1 MRITQ
6 YQSNFSTGE
15 IDPLLR
21 ARTDLQQYQN
31 ALEEAT
37 NVVVQPQG
45 GISRRDGLEFV
56 FNFGSTFTAFKL
68 IPFEFSVNDSYL
80 LVFVVGRIYVFKN
93 NVRQYVGTTGYITAS
108 DITAAMLDELE
119 YTQAV
124 DTLILCHEDLQTK
137 RLVRNSDTSW
147 TLENL
152 PLTNLPQYAYAF
164 DEHSPNFT
172 ITPSAT
178 TGNITIT
185 ASAVT
190 TDTGQAQ
197 AGSSNTITLKAA
209 TSYTSDDDPNGMFIK
224 ITSGTGSGQTR
235 HVEDY
240 VASTKVLTVYP
251 AWDTAP
257 DATSNYE
264 VKAFKEAAVNEYAQV
279 NSTFGRA
286 RYIEYVSDTVMKAVV
301 EVPFFDTS
309 AVVAGDWNSEHGY
322 EDVWSSTRGWPRSAT
337 FHEGRLYFG
346 GSKSRPNTVWGS
358 RVIDYFNFDAGTAL
372 DDEAVETTIN
382 TNQLN
387 AIVNIVSGADLRIFS
402 TGGEFIIVQSDDTP
416 ITPSNF
422 LVRPQ
427 TRLGSKAGVPIEDLN
442 GATIFVQRQGKS
454 INAFQ
459 FGNDTRSYQ
468 VQNISLLS
476 SHLLNDPV
484 DIAVRRSS
492 STDEADRLFVVNNGD
507 GSMAVYSILTGQN
520 VIAPSKFTTDGEFI
534 AVAVELTQVYSIVK
548 RTVAPYLDIE
558 SIAISTYDGISLDV
572 SAQDAFPHGIFFKPD
587 GTRLYTTGTSND
599 DIYEYSLSTAWDITT
614 ASYVQTLTSDY
625 NPRDLFFKPDGT
637 ELYIVRSVP
646 SFAYNLVEQHTLST
660 AWDISTSSSTQT
672 FSIAA
677 QDASAWGVFF
687 KPDGTKMFVIGIQN
701 DAIYEYALSTAW
713 DISTASYTQNFSLT
727 GQGYDNPVDLFFN
740 ADGTKM
746 FILGAFNSASSTDSV
761 YQYSLSTAWDV
772 STISYDGIS
781 FSVEA
786 EDSSAQ
792 GLYFKDDNSK
802 MYIAGGITG
811 RIYQYSTKNIVYYLE
826 AFNPDLTLDSAK
838 TGGAITTVQLPH
850 LRGKTVNI
858 IRDGISE
865 SAKTV
870 SLDANQIIFEVEN
883 DSVPGTG
890 FPSVL
895 NLRATFTGTDSSGA
909 SLVEIVNFN
918 DTNTT
923 SWSTTGSFNSVSS
936 IAISNTSGTPQAVSG
951 FTINIGIS
959 GDNDAIF
966 ENTSGIFIGPTIDL
980 NGVAVQDGVA
990 AFGSITLD
998 TAATS
1003 THQVG
1008 LNYTVQAKTMPTEP
1022 TLSSGSIHGMKKR
1035 VVQVDA
1041 LVDKTKDLKI
1051 NGKTIAFDTESG
1063 SSVIA
1068 EYTGLKTAH
1077 GLLGYANTGQITLTQ
1092 TDPLPM
1098 TVLGLE
1104 YKLSTGS

>member
-37 NVVVQPQG
+37 NIVVQPQG

-56 FNFGSTFTAFKL
+56 FDFGSSFTEFKI
-68 IPFEFSVNDSYL
+68 IPFEFSINDSYL

-93 NVRQYVGTTGYITAS
+93 KNLQRDINSSGNDYITAS

-147 TLENL
+147 TFENL

-197 AGSSNTITLKAA
+197 AGSSDTITLKAA
-209 TSYTSDDDPNGMFIK
+209 TSYTSNDDPNGMFIK

-240 VASTKVLTVYP
+240 VAATKVLTVYP

-309 AVVAGDWNSEHGY
+309 AVVAGNWNSEHGY

-402 TGGEFIIVQSDDTP
+402 TGGEFIVVQSEDTP

-442 GATIFVQRQGKS
+442 GATIFVQRQGKA

-468 VQNISLLS
+468 VQNIALLS
-476 SHLLNDPV
+476 SHLLNTPV

-492 STDEADRLFVVNNGD
+492 STDEADRLFVVNSGD

-534 AVAVELTQVYSIVK
+534 AIAVELSEVYAIVK
-548 RTVAPYLDIE
+548 RTVD
-558 SIAISTYDGISLDV
+558 
-572 SAQDAFPHGIFFKPD
+572 SA
-587 GTRLYTTGTSND
+587 T
-599 DIYEYSLSTAWDITT
+599 
-614 ASYVQTLTSDY
+614 
-625 NPRDLFFKPDGT
+625 
-637 ELYIVRSVP
+637 
-646 SFAYNLVEQHTLST
+646 
-660 AWDISTSSSTQT
+660 
-672 FSIAA
+672 
-677 QDASAWGVFF
+677 
-687 KPDGTKMFVIGIQN
+687 
-701 DAIYEYALSTAW
+701 
-713 DISTASYTQNFSLT
+713 
-727 GQGYDNPVDLFFN
+727 
-740 ADGTKM
+740 
-746 FILGAFNSASSTDSV
+746 
-761 YQYSLSTAWDV
+761 
-772 STISYDGIS
+772 
-781 FSVEA
+781 
-786 EDSSAQ
+786 
-792 GLYFKDDNSK
+792 
-802 MYIAGGITG
+802 
-811 RIYQYSTKNIVYYLE
+811 VYYLE
-826 AFNPDLTLDSAK
+826 VFNSDFTLDSGVS
-838 TGGAITTVQLPH
+838 GGAITTVQLGH

-870 SLDANQIIFEVEN
+870 SSETNQIVFEVESV
-883 DSVPGTG
+883 SVPGTG
-890 FPSVL
+890 FESAL
-895 NLRATFTGTDSSGA
+895 NLRATFTGTDSSNA
-909 SLVEIVNFN
+909 ALVEIINFN

-923 SWSTTGSFNSVSS
+923 SWTTTGSFKSVSS
-936 IAISNTSGTPQAVSG
+936 IYIDNTSGTPFSVTG
-951 FTINIGIS
+951 YTINIGIS

-966 ENTSGIFIGPTIDL
+966 ENTPSVSIGPTIDL
-980 NGVAVQDGVA
+980 NGIVVKNGVAV
-990 AFGSITLD
+990 FGSITLD

>member
-56 FNFGSTFTAFKL
+56 FDFGSSFTEFKI
-68 IPFEFSVNDSYL
+68 IPFEFSTNDSYL

-93 NVRQYVGTTGYITAS
+93 KNLQRDINSSGNDYITAS

-152 PLTNLPQYAYAF
+152 PLTNPPQYAYAL

-185 ASAVT
+185 ASSVT
-190 TDTGQAQ
+190 TDTGTAQ
-197 AGSSNTITLKAA
+197 AGTANTITLKSAS
-209 TSYTSDDDPNGMFIK
+209 SYTSDDDPNGMWITL
-224 ITSGTGSGQTR
+224 TSGTGAGQER
-235 HVEDY
+235 YISDY
-240 VASTKVLTVYP
+240 VGSTKVATVYP
-251 AWDTAP
+251 AWTTQP
-257 DATSNYE
+257 DSSTNYK
-264 VKAFKEAAVNEYAQV
+264 VAAFAASAINNFAQV
-279 NSTFGRA
+279 ENTFGRVK
-286 RYIEYVSDTVMKAVV
+286 YISYVSDTVMNAVV

-309 AVVAGDWNSEHGY
+309 GVVAGNWIGEFGY

-358 RVIDYFNFDAGTAL
+358 RVIDYFNFDSHTGL

-402 TGGEFIIVQSDDTP
+402 TGGEFIVVQSEDTP

-442 GATIFVQRQGKS
+442 GATIFVQRQGKA

-468 VQNISLLS
+468 VQNIALLS
-476 SHLLNDPV
+476 SHLLNTPV

-492 STDEADRLFVVNNGD
+492 STDEADRLFVVNSGD

-534 AVAVELTQVYSIVK
+534 AIAVELSEVYAIVK
-548 RTVAPYLDIE
+548 RTVD
-558 SIAISTYDGISLDV
+558 
-572 SAQDAFPHGIFFKPD
+572 SA
-587 GTRLYTTGTSND
+587 T
-599 DIYEYSLSTAWDITT
+599 
-614 ASYVQTLTSDY
+614 
-625 NPRDLFFKPDGT
+625 
-637 ELYIVRSVP
+637 
-646 SFAYNLVEQHTLST
+646 
-660 AWDISTSSSTQT
+660 
-672 FSIAA
+672 
-677 QDASAWGVFF
+677 
-687 KPDGTKMFVIGIQN
+687 
-701 DAIYEYALSTAW
+701 
-713 DISTASYTQNFSLT
+713 
-727 GQGYDNPVDLFFN
+727 
-740 ADGTKM
+740 
-746 FILGAFNSASSTDSV
+746 
-761 YQYSLSTAWDV
+761 
-772 STISYDGIS
+772 
-781 FSVEA
+781 
-786 EDSSAQ
+786 
-792 GLYFKDDNSK
+792 
-802 MYIAGGITG
+802 
-811 RIYQYSTKNIVYYLE
+811 VYYLE
-826 AFNPDLTLDSAK
+826 VFNSDFTLDSGVS
-838 TGGAITTVQLPH
+838 GGAITTVQLGH

-870 SLDANQIIFEVEN
+870 SSETNQIVFEVEN
-883 DSVPGTG
+883 VAIPGTG
-890 FPSVL
+890 FSSAL
-895 NLRATFTGTDSSGA
+895 NLRATFTGTDA
-909 SLVEIVNFN
+909 SNAALVETINFN

-923 SWSTTGSFNSVSS
+923 SWTTTGSFKSVSS
-936 IAISNTSGTPQAVSG
+936 IYIDNTSGTPFAVG
-951 FTINIGIS
+951 GYTINIGIS

-966 ENTSGIFIGPTIDL
+966 EDPSGTVGPTVDL
-980 NGVAVQDGVA
+980 NGIVVKNGVAV
-990 AFGSITLD
+990 FGSITLD

-1035 VVQVDA
+1035 IVQVDA

-1051 NGKTIAFDTESG
+1051 NGKTIAFDTGIVLYPYQIIFEVENDSVPGTGFPSALNLRATFTGTDSSG
-1063 SSVIA
+1063 AALVEIVNFNNTNTTSWTTTGSFKTVSSIAISNTSGTPQAVSGFTINIGISGDNDAIFVNIPDTIGPTINLNGTAVQDGVATFGLSVIA